1 LSPPIEVAVAV
12 IQDDSGR
19 ILLTKR
25 PEHVHQGGLWEFP
38 GGKLEVG
45 ESVAQALR
53 REITEELGVD
63 VLAHQPLIR
72 LTHHYADKSVTLDVH
87 RVLDYRGSPLGM
99 EGQPLKWV
107 TLEALQQCAMP
118 RADEPIVKALRLP
131 EQYLITGPD
140 PHQRIAFLKKFDV
153 VLGKGSP
160 LIQLRAPAVDNE
172 EFRLLA
178 EEVLSRR
185 RGTDSQILLNCAPE
199 LAVKLNADGV
209 HLNSE
214 RLHSFSSRPLPKDK
228 WLSASCHSLMQLQQ
242 AAKIDVDFVVLS
254 PVCATKSHPS
264 AIPLGWPNFIDLVS
278 DAPFPVFA
286 LGGLSPTDIEQSRR
300 CGGQGIAAIG
310 SLWPE

>member
-12 IQDDSGR
+12 IQDNFGR

-38 GGKLEVG
+38 GGKLEAG

-53 REITEELGVD
+53 REIAEELGVD
-63 VLAHQPLIR
+63 ILAHQPLIR
-72 LTHHYADKSVTLDVH
+72 LTHHYSDKSVTLDVH
-87 RVLDYRGSPLGM
+87 RVLDFHGSPSGM

-107 TLEALQQCAMP
+107 TLEALPQCAMP
-118 RADEPIVKALRLP
+118 RADKPIVNALRLP

-140 PHQRIAFLKKFDV
+140 PHQRSDFLKKFDA
-153 VLGKGSP
+153 VLSSGFP
-160 LIQLRAPAVDNE
+160 LIQLRAPTLDAGA
-172 EFRLLA
+172 FRLLA

-185 RGTDSQILLNCAPE
+185 RGSDSKVLLNCAPA
-199 LAVKLNADGV
+199 LALKLNADGV

-214 RLHSFSSRPLPKDK
+214 RLHLFSSRPLPKDK
-228 WLSASCHSLMQLQQ
+228 WLAASCHSLAQLQQ

-254 PVCATKSHPS
+254 PVCATRSHPS
-264 AIPLGWPNFIDLVS
+264 AVPLGWRNFINLVNDS
-278 DAPFPVFA
+278 PFPVFA
-286 LGGLSPTDIEQSRR
+286 LGGLAPADIEQCRR
-300 CGGQGIAAIG
+300 SGAQGMAAIG